1 MAELGIIASV
11 VSIADTGLRLS
22 IKLYTFGEIVS
33 TADKSVISISKDVS
47 LTSSVLKELGSL
59 LENDAESHIFSK
71 NAVQTADTVVKEC
84 LEVFQEMESILVKKL
99 PSLSGQDGIRGGG
112 GGKKSKATVL
122 LERMKWGYLQPK
134 LQLLRS
140 NLDRLKSTLLLMLN
154 VITYARQVAGKSVS
168 RNPICIIVVG
178 VPALTLLQVRAAL
191 CD

>member
-11 VSIADTGLRLS
+11 VQIADTGLRLS
-22 IKLYTFGEIVS
+22 IKLYTFGEIVA

-59 LENDAESHIFSK
+59 LENDAESRIFSK

-99 PSLSGQDGIRGGG
+99 PSLSGQDDICGGG
-112 GGKKSKATVL
+112 GGKKSKAATL

-154 VITYARQVAGKSVS
+154 VITYARQVAGKSVLTFTLYH
-168 RNPICIIVVG
+168 VG
-178 VPALTLLQVRAAL
+178 KSCTDVAAGQNHPL
-191 CD
+191 

>member
-11 VSIADTGLRLS
+11 VSIADTGFRLS

>member
-11 VSIADTGLRLS
+11 VSIAGTGLRLS